1 MIKQLTTL
9 ANPEH
14 LETRAVLKQ
23 LVTAH
28 RYLAELKGIA
38 ATIPNPEIL
47 INALSLQEAKDSS
60 EIENIFTTQD
70 ELFQADIFSD
80 SSRNAAAKEVR
91 RYAAALRFGFE
102 RMRGDRLITV
112 NRIVDFHQVLMGSDA
127 GIRKLPGTVI
137 KNLTTGEVVFTPPQ
151 DPSEIQ
157 ALLTDLERFMND
169 DTVCAADPL
178 VVMAI
183 AHHQFESIHPFY
195 DGNGR
200 VMNDD
205 TVCAADP
212 LVVMAIAHHQFES
225 IHPFY
230 DGNGRAGRILNSLY
244 LVAKGLLDQP
254 VLYLSGYVIDTKAD
268 YYSLLQSTRETNDWE
283 PWLLYLIR
291 GVEETSKLTIGLIEA
306 IRKLMNS
313 YEERI
318 KKDLPKI
325 HSHEL
330 LNNLFRHPYTKIEA
344 VQEDLGVS
352 RLTASKYLSA
362 LTEKGFVEKH
372 RSGKYNYY
380 VNRPL
385 IRIFE

>member
-1 MIKQLTTL
+1 MINQLTTL
-9 ANPEH
+9 PKPKQ

-28 RYLAELKGIA
+28 RYLAELKGVA

-47 INALSLQEAKDSS
+47 ISALSLQEAKDSS

-80 SSRNAAAKEVR
+80 SSRNAASKEVR
-91 RYAAALRFGFE
+91 RYAAALRSGFE
-102 RMRGDRLITV
+102 RMRGDQLITV
-112 NRIVDFHQVLMGSDA
+112 NRIVEFHETLMGNDA

-137 KNLTTGEVVFTPPQ
+137 KNLTTGETIFTPPQ

-157 ALLTDLERFMND
+157 SLLTDLERFMND

-178 VVMAI
+178 I
-183 AHHQFESIHPFY
+183 
-195 DGNGR
+195 N
-200 VMNDD
+200 
-205 TVCAADP
+205 
-212 LVVMAIAHHQFES
+212 MAIAHHQFES

-254 VLYLSGYVIDTKAD
+254 VLYLSGYIIDTKAD

-306 IRKLMNS
+306 IRNLMNS

-385 IRIFE
+385 IRIFK

>member
-1 MIKQLTTL
+1 MINQLTTL
-9 ANPEH
+9 PALKQ

-28 RYLAELKGIA
+28 RYLAELKGVA
-38 ATIPNPEIL
+38 GTIPNPEIL
-47 INALSLQEAKDSS
+47 ISALSLQEAKDSS

-91 RYAAALRFGFE
+91 RYAAALRSGFE
-102 RMRGDRLITV
+102 RMRGDQLITV
-112 NRIVDFHQVLMGSDA
+112 NRIVEFHQTLMGSDA
-127 GIRKLPGTVI
+127 GIRKLP
-137 KNLTTGEVVFTPPQ
+137 
-151 DPSEIQ
+151 EIQ
-157 ALLTDLERFMND
+157 SLLTDLERFMND

-178 VVMAI
+178 I
-183 AHHQFESIHPFY
+183 
-195 DGNGR
+195 N
-200 VMNDD
+200 
-205 TVCAADP
+205 
-212 LVVMAIAHHQFES
+212 MAIAHHQFES

-254 VLYLSGYVIDTKAD
+254 VLYLSGYIIDTKAD

-306 IRKLMNS
+306 IRNLMNS

-385 IRIFE
+385 IRIFK

>member
-1 MIKQLTTL
+1 MIEPLSALPK
-9 ANPEH
+9 PGH

-28 RYLAELKGIA
+28 RYLAELKGVA

-47 INALSLQEAKDSS
+47 TSTLSLQEAKDSS

-70 ELFQADIFSD
+70 ELYQADIFSG

-91 RYAAALRFGFE
+91 RYAAALRSGFE
-102 RMRGDRLITV
+102 RMHGDQLITV
-112 NRIVDFHQVLMGSDA
+112 NRVVEFHQTLMGSDA
-127 GIRKLPGTVI
+127 GIRKLP
-137 KNLTTGEVVFTPPQ
+137 
-151 DPSEIQ
+151 EIQ
-157 ALLTDLERFMND
+157 SLLTDLERFMND
-169 DTVCAADPL
+169 DSVCAADPL
-178 VVMAI
+178 I
-183 AHHQFESIHPFY
+183 
-195 DGNGR
+195 N
-200 VMNDD
+200 
-205 TVCAADP
+205 
-212 LVVMAIAHHQFES
+212 MAIAHHQFES

-254 VLYLSGYVIDTKAD
+254 VLYLSGYIIDTKAD

-306 IRKLMNS
+306 IRNLMNS

-344 VQEDLGVS
+344 VQDDLGVS

-362 LTEKGFVEKH
+362 LTQKGFVEKH

-385 IRIFE
+385 IRIFK

>member
-1 MIKQLTTL
+1 MIEPLSALPK
-9 ANPEH
+9 PGH

-28 RYLAELKGIA
+28 RYLAELKGVA

-47 INALSLQEAKDSS
+47 ISALSLQEAKDSS

-80 SSRNAAAKEVR
+80 SPRNAAAKEVR
-91 RYAAALRFGFE
+91 RYAAALRSGFE
-102 RMRGDRLITV
+102 RMHGDQLITV
-112 NRIVDFHQVLMGSDA
+112 NRVVEFHQTLMGSDA
-127 GIRKLPGTVI
+127 GIRKLP
-137 KNLTTGEVVFTPPQ
+137 
-151 DPSEIQ
+151 EIQ
-157 ALLTDLERFMND
+157 SLLTDLERFMND
-169 DTVCAADPL
+169 DSVCAADPL
-178 VVMAI
+178 I
-183 AHHQFESIHPFY
+183 
-195 DGNGR
+195 N
-200 VMNDD
+200 
-205 TVCAADP
+205 
-212 LVVMAIAHHQFES
+212 MAIAHHQFES

-254 VLYLSGYVIDTKAD
+254 VLYLSGYIIDTKAD

-306 IRKLMNS
+306 IRNLMNS

-344 VQEDLGVS
+344 VQNDLGVS

-362 LTEKGFVEKH
+362 LTQKGFVEKH

-385 IRIFE
+385 IRIFK

>member
-1 MIKQLTTL
+1 MINQLTTL
-9 ANPEH
+9 PALKQ

-28 RYLAELKGIA
+28 RYLAELKGVA
-38 ATIPNPEIL
+38 GTIPNPEIL
-47 INALSLQEAKDSS
+47 ISALSLQEAKDSS

-91 RYAAALRFGFE
+91 RYAAALRSGFE
-102 RMRGDRLITV
+102 RMHSDQLITV
-112 NRIVDFHQVLMGSDA
+112 NRIVEFHQTLMGSDA
-127 GIRKLPGTVI
+127 GIRKLP
-137 KNLTTGEVVFTPPQ
+137 
-151 DPSEIQ
+151 EIQ
-157 ALLTDLERFMND
+157 SLLTDLERFMND

-178 VVMAI
+178 I
-183 AHHQFESIHPFY
+183 
-195 DGNGR
+195 N
-200 VMNDD
+200 
-205 TVCAADP
+205 
-212 LVVMAIAHHQFES
+212 MAIAHHQFES

-254 VLYLSGYVIDTKAD
+254 VLYLSGYIIDTKAD

-306 IRKLMNS
+306 IRNLMNS

-385 IRIFE
+385 IRIFK

>member
-1 MIKQLTTL
+1 MINQLTTL
-9 ANPEH
+9 PKPKQ

-28 RYLAELKGIA
+28 RYLAELKGVA

-47 INALSLQEAKDSS
+47 ISTLSLQEAKDSS

-70 ELFQADIFSD
+70 ELFQADIHSG
-80 SSRNAAAKEVR
+80 SSRNAAATEVR
-91 RYAAALRFGFE
+91 RYAAALGSGFE
-102 RMRGDRLITV
+102 RMRGDQLITV
-112 NRIVDFHQVLMGSDA
+112 NRIVEFHQTLMGSDA
-127 GIRKLPGTVI
+127 GIRKLP
-137 KNLTTGEVVFTPPQ
+137 
-151 DPSEIQ
+151 EIQ
-157 ALLTDLERFMND
+157 SSLTDLERFMND

-178 VVMAI
+178 INMAI
-183 AHHQFESIHPFY
+183 AHHQFESIHPF
-195 DGNGR
+195 
-200 VMNDD
+200 
-205 TVCAADP
+205 
-212 LVVMAIAHHQFES
+212 H
-225 IHPFY
+225 

-244 LVAKGLLDQP
+244 LVARGLLDQP
-254 VLYLSGYVIDTKAD
+254 VLYLSGYIIDTKAD

-291 GVEETSKLTIGLIEA
+291 GVGETSKLTIGMIAA
-306 IRKLMNS
+306 IRNLMNS

-318 KKDLPKI
+318 RKDLPKI
-325 HSHEL
+325 YSHEL
-330 LNNLFRHPYTKIEA
+330 LDNLFRHPYSKIEA

-372 RSGKYNYY
+372 RSGRYNYY

-385 IRIFE
+385 IRIFR